1 MTGTHQRGQ
10 YSWEKSGQGQKIPI
24 SLPEQPKENKNLRG
38 KHMEAKRISYEF
50 TAKPYLYSSSVD
62 MIGWTF
68 VSLPKE
74 LSLEIRNN
82 FKWQEEG
89 WGRMKVTAKIG
100 STEWQTAIW
109 FDTKQ
114 DTYFPSKQQY
124 EKKKRLYW
132 IKT

>member
-1 MTGTHQRGQ
+1 
-10 YSWEKSGQGQKIPI
+10 
-24 SLPEQPKENKNLRG
+24 
-38 KHMEAKRISYEF
+38 MEAKRISYEF

-114 DTYFPSKQQY
+114 DTYLLPLKAAVR
-124 EKKKRLYW
+124 KKEEVILDEDVN
-132 IKT
+132 INIFV